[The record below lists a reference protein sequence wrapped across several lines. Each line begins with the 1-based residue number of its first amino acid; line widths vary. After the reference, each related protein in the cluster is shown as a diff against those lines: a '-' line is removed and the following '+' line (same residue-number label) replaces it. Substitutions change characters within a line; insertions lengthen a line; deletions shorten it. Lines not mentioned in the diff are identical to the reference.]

1 MSWLVSRALSVAA
14 VVIILAVTVLGVIE
28 LSGATHSNS
37 TNTSTQTG
45 EYSGTSMTQA
55 TQASSLT
62 TGSITGTS
70 TARTCTD
77 IPNLSYMYCGG
88 SLRISAVGQADGGT
102 WNLTATVSSD
112 VAVQEQTV
120 QLVANLTNIGQN
132 ITLGEWVEPYIN
144 PSVNSANGTQVW
156 AWDPSQITLAHESI
170 YAGETISEVVNIP
183 TSQLVPGQPYL
194 VEVAPISLQ
203 FPTPNDLTFTFQL
216 TVQ

>member
-1 MSWLVSRALSVAA
+1 VSWLVSKVLPVAL
-14 VVIILAVTVLGVIE
+14 VVVILAVAILGVVE
-28 LSGATHSNS
+28 LPGATHSNS
-37 TNTSTQTG
+37 TSTSTQ
-45 EYSGTSMTQA
+45 TQA
-55 TQASSLT
+55 TQASNLT
-62 TGSITGTS
+62 TGGSTGTS
-70 TARTCTD
+70 TTRTCTD

-88 SLRISAVGQADGGT
+88 SLRISAVGQAGGGT
-102 WNLTATVSSD
+102 WNFTATVSSD
-112 VAVQEQTV
+112 VAVQGQTV

-170 YAGETISEVVNIP
+170 YAGETISEVVNIS

-194 VEVAPISLQ
+194 VELAPISLQ

-216 TVQ
+216 SVQ